1 MLEPKVCTYGGTIKS
16 LSLDE
21 LKDALY
27 NMIKGD
33 ILSFSENISKDAE
46 RLVDYPIWINTRL
59 FKEKNFITINSKNI
73 EYSTS
78 YHLSDYIMCD
88 KLKNKMEKLKIADVL
103 VLLTVYRLGQYSYFC
118 AECTALCPENLTT
131 QDK

>member
-27 NMIKGD
+27 NMIKGN

-88 KLKNKMEKLKIADVL
+88 ELKNKMEKLKIADVL

-118 AECTALCPENLTT
+118 AGCTALCPENLTT

>member
-27 NMIKGD
+27 NRIKGD
-33 ILSFSENISKDAE
+33 ILSFSESVPENVE
-46 RLVDYPIWINTRL
+46 QLVNYPTWINSRL

-88 KLKNKMEKLKIADVL
+88 ELKNKMAKLKIADVI

-118 AECTALCPENLTT
+118 AECTALFSEDLTT
-131 QDK
+131 RDK